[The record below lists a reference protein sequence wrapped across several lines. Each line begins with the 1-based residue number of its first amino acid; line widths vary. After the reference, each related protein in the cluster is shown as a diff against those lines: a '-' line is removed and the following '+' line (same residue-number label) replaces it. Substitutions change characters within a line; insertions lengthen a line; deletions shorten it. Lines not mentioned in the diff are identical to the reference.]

1 MDCIGLQAL
10 SDSSESDNDDLS
22 ISFQS
27 NNNHKDEDANDSNEL
42 VSKLDLND
50 DPSKRVK
57 Y

>member
-10 SDSSESDNDDLS
+10 SDSSESCNDDLS
-22 ISFQS
+22 VSFHS
-27 NNNHKDEDANDSNEL
+27 NNNQRDDVANESNEL

>member
-27 NNNHKDEDANDSNEL
+27 NNNQKDEDANDSNEL